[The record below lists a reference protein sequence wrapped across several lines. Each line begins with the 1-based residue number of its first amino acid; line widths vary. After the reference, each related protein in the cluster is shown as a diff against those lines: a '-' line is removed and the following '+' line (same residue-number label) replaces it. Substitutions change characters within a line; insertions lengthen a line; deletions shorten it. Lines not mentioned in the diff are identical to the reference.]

1 MDRPLGPNANSFER
15 SPVRTAAR
23 SIFLVF
29 GLCVVAC
36 NTPARAQ
43 EDEARRGLWVSADLG
58 YGSARVSCDT
68 CRRGA
73 PLDGLDGL
81 LGVGGTPSP
90 HVRLGAVLEVWE
102 HPLGDSDTFAAIT
115 TITAALY
122 YYPRIGS
129 GLFLEVGIGRSDY
142 RVVKGL
148 REGFLFENAHT
159 PVSGTGW
166 GVTVGLGYDV
176 RLSQWLSIGPRVA
189 FAHGDVGTLHSPVQ
203 APVATGWKQNVLSVS
218 VRII

>member
-58 YGSARVSCDT
+58 YGSARVS
-68 CRRGA
+68 
-73 PLDGLDGL
+73 
-81 LGVGGTPSP
+81 
-90 HVRLGAVLEVWE
+90 W
-102 HPLGDSDTFAAIT
+102 
-115 TITAALY
+115 
-122 YYPRIGS
+122 
-129 GLFLEVGIGRSDY
+129 
-142 RVVKGL
+142 VVKGL